1 MKVKKHDDNTLVV
14 EDFPIGIG
22 IFGFS
27 MALFAAGA
35 LVYTLLHSPIDWGKA
50 LVAIVGF
57 LISFFGAAAFAKRSV
72 FVFDRKGRSISFRRR
87 GLFENTSKEI
97 PFDAVREVAVQV
109 RPSDMRRSYRVALL
123 MERDEIPIAPAYSAG
138 GEAFCDNVADRIR
151 SVLAGQPT
159 VPLQQPSTTVQRSTD
174 NANSYWQDG

>member
-1 MKVKKHDDNTLVV
+1 MKVKKHDDNALVI
-14 EDFPIGIG
+14 EDFPMGIG

-27 MALFAAGA
+27 MSLFAAGA
-35 LVYTLLHSPIDWGKA
+35 LVYTLLHSPIDWEKA
-50 LVAIVGF
+50 MVATAGF
-57 LISFFGAAAFAKRSV
+57 LISFFAGAAFAKRSV

-109 RPSDMRRSYRVALL
+109 RPSNMRRSYRVTLL

-138 GEAFCDNVADRIR
+138 GKAFCDNVADTIR
-151 SVLAGQPT
+151 SVLGCT
-159 VPLQQPSTTVQRSTD
+159 
-174 NANSYWQDG
+174 

>member
-1 MKVKKHDDNTLVV
+1 LFIQIDPSERVNNLLNSRRAMKVKKHDDNALVI
-14 EDFPIGIG
+14 EDFPMRIG

-35 LVYTLLHSPIDWGKA
+35 LVYTLLHSPIDWEKA
-50 LVAIVGF
+50 MVATAGF
-57 LISFFGAAAFAKRSV
+57 LISFFGGAAFAKRSV
-72 FVFDRKGRSISFRRR
+72 FVFDRKARSISFRRR

-109 RPSDMRRSYRVALL
+109 RPSDTRRSYRVALL

-138 GEAFCDNVADRIR
+138 RKALCDDVADTIR
-151 SVLAGQPT
+151 SVLG
-159 VPLQQPSTTVQRSTD
+159 ST
-174 NANSYWQDG
+174 